1 MRAKV
6 TGEEPSTRL
15 LLFAELQG
23 IWDVVYW
30 IDAMRETSQLSPTL
44 DSRRLFHSRFFSF
57 SSGTTHYYAVFFFV
71 FISSSWWISFY
82 SHQHHHFFSPK
93 NSFQKNKTI
102 DGRSNGN
109 SQISRLENHQ
119 KKGFPF
125 KLQRE
130 TNVKWMSSAAAM
142 YRKNNNK

>member
-6 TGEEPSTRL
+6 TGVEPSTRL

-57 SSGTTHYYAVFFFV
+57 SSGTTHYYAVFFLFSYLLADG
-71 FISSSWWISFY
+71 FPSIHISTIFSSSFIK
-82 SHQHHHFFSPK
+82 K

-102 DGRSNGN
+102 DGRFNGN
-109 SQISRLENHQ
+109 PQISRLENHD
-119 KKGFPF
+119 KKRDFHLNCKG
-125 KLQRE
+125 KLMWNE
-130 TNVKWMSSAAAM
+130 WALLLLYV
-142 YRKNNNK
+142 